1 MPTRKTPYRNIST
14 RNTPQTEP
22 IPGTSKNNAG
32 GQSFTIDDW
41 SRLSRF
47 LILGS
52 EGGTY
57 YVSENKLTKDNAKA
71 LMRCIAADGETT
83 VRMIVDISVA
93 GRNAKQGPIML
104 ALAACA
110 GATDQ
115 KTRDAAM
122 AAIPLVC
129 RTGSHMLM
137 FVSMIEQFRGWG
149 RGLRRAVG
157 EWYTEPR
164 NMPDDAIEDTDMA
177 ELSGRVAEAQARFDN
192 WLALQLVKYQQREG
206 WSQRDVLRLAK
217 PRPPRGSIT
226 DRTIAW
232 AVGKGDAEGAFHT
245 LLQAHD
251 ELHSG
256 VTIQRAAEL
265 IELFRVPWEAV
276 PSEMLAKPE
285 IWRALVPNLGIGALV
300 RNLGRMTANGALK
313 PMSTTTAAVMERLTN
328 AEAVS
333 RSRIHPFNVLTAA
346 STYAQ
351 GKGVRGSLT
360 WDPDGR
366 ISEALDKTFSMAFK
380 NVVPAGK
387 RTLIGLDVSGSM
399 STPIMGSFL
408 SARVGA
414 AAMSLITY
422 RTEPSSAVMAFSD
435 TLVPVNITP
444 NMGLADLV
452 RNTDRIP
459 FGRTD
464 CSLPMEYAIKQQLDV
479 DTFVI
484 LTDSETYVGRRHPVQ
499 ALADYR
505 KRSGIDA
512 KLIVVGM
519 TATEFSIADPKDK
532 GMLDVVGFDSAAPAL
547 IADFSAGRI

>member
-1 MPTRKTPYRNIST
+1 MPTHKTPYRNIST

-22 IPGTSKNNAG
+22 IPGTSVNNAG

-52 EGGTY
+52 EGGSY
-57 YVSENKLTKDNAKA
+57 YASENKLTKDNAQA
-71 LMRCIAADGETT
+71 LMRCIAADGLTT
-83 VRMIVDISVA
+83 VGMIVDISVA
-93 GRNAKQGPIML
+93 GRNAKQGPVML

-110 GATDQ
+110 GAPEQT
-115 KTRDAAM
+115 TRDAAM

-129 RTGSHMLM
+129 RTGSHLLM
-137 FVSMIEQFRGWG
+137 FVSMVEQFRGWG
-149 RGLRRAVG
+149 RGLRRAIG

-164 NMPDDAIEDTDMA
+164 PPLRDSDTDVSDEDRA
-177 ELSGRVAEAQARFDN
+177 ASVQTGFDN
-192 WLALQLVKYQQREG
+192 WLALQLVKYQNREG
-206 WSQRDVLRLAK
+206 WTQRDVLRLAK
-217 PRPPRGSIT
+217 PRPPRGSMT
-226 DRTIAW
+226 DRSLAW

-256 VTIQRAAEL
+256 VTVKRAADV

-285 IWRALVPNLGIGALV
+285 IWRALIPNLGIGALV

-313 PMSTTTAAVMERLTN
+313 PMSSESKDVMERLTN

-366 ISEALDKTFSMAFK
+366 ISEALDKTFQMAFK
-380 NVVPAGK
+380 NVVPANK

-399 STPIMGSFL
+399 VSPIMGSFL

-422 RTEPSSAVMAFSD
+422 RTEPSSAVMAFSN

-464 CSLPMEYAIKQQLDV
+464 CSLPMEYAITKQLDV

-484 LTDSETYVGRRHPVQ
+484 YTDSETYAGRRHPVQ

-519 TATEFSIADPKDK
+519 TATGFSIADPKDK